1 MFVVE
6 GFSMKMK
13 DQNLSDNAKWN
24 IATTEQMLNKR
35 HAKKFYSALQ
45 VTSKNEDDNTVAPAF
60 DLWQHTPAS
69 HSSTRGLLLEA
80 IVNIFC
86 IHNLKADIADLY
98 LYHEGQARKS
108 PNKVC
113 TFCGNIFEFYQV
125 L

>member
-45 VTSKNEDDNTVAPAF
+45 VT
-60 DLWQHTPAS
+60 
-69 HSSTRGLLLEA
+69 
-80 IVNIFC
+80 
-86 IHNLKADIADLY
+86 
-98 LYHEGQARKS
+98 
-108 PNKVC
+108 
-113 TFCGNIFEFYQV
+113 
-125 L
+125 